1 MKPLFK
7 TLVAALA
14 LTWVWS
20 LLLVLLLAWA
30 VWWFGPL
37 LAVDDKR
44 FWLGATS
51 RLLTI
56 SGLFLAWG
64 LLMVFVNRRNP
75 GQLPGDDGGPE
86 QAPPKQRKGLVEH
99 EQNNV
104 RGRFKEALQALK
116 TSRRYGKRSE
126 RWRSELPWHLVM
138 GCSASGKTRL
148 LQAGGL
154 QLPLDR
160 TDAGDPH
167 AAGGIRHC
175 EWYFAEEGVLVETP
189 ARYLAHTDS
198 EVDSSGWATLLNL
211 LKARRRAR
219 PLSGVL
225 LTVSVDTLLN
235 GSEQALSV
243 MARQF
248 NSRLH
253 DLQQTLHVQLPVYLV
268 LTQADHLPGFVEFFE
283 RTEGQASDGL
293 LGEHIVPGQAGTDVG
308 EVRQAFEAL
317 LQRLSGEL
325 IQRLHLERSGERRGR
340 LLDFPRQVALIGERL
355 CLFIELAFSA
365 HRYQRVNALR
375 GFYLTSSGSESGAG
389 QSRPR
394 FIQGLFSRV
403 VFGEVDLAGLDHR
416 ERVRIRRRQR
426 GLALAALLVLGAAGS
441 LWMYSYSQNHQ
452 RLEQLRE
459 LARTPVRGHAA
470 ADQTLAIVPL
480 LDSRLAATQVFAS
493 PQGAGWMPFTGLYQ
507 GDRSRPVLDTAYQQA
522 LLQHLMARVRELLG
536 QQVRSSLHDRQQLL
550 LSLRAYLMLNLPER
564 RDKQWLA
571 DRVAELWSLRYPT
584 DPSLQ
589 KRLNL
594 HFAQLLEQPFAMP
607 LDETLVAQAR
617 QVLKAQPLAGV
628 VYRLLREQGSELEPY
643 RFTQHLDPQEQ
654 VFTGIDQAI
663 PGFFTQRGYRQF
675 FAVQGSRMVD
685 SIVRDNW
692 VLGEGTELNA
702 LGLRQLLVELEQRY
716 FSDYAQAWSAALA
729 QVRLQDSETSRQ
741 MAEQLASLTS
751 PRSPLLQ
758 LLQQIRENTRFSSP
772 VERLDA
778 LQPGSPVAQAALDNA
793 TQRMP
798 DTAQR
803 ALQRRFEALH
813 QLLDEQDNPGPELLQ
828 VLQTLNPLQL
838 QLATLGRDNQ
848 PDRAAFEMVKRRMQ
862 GQRDALGNL
871 RNATERLPTPLNG
884 WLAGV
889 ADDSWRLV
897 LDAAYRHLN
906 RRYQS
911 EVYGFY
917 SSAIKQRYPF
927 SAHASSDVALNDFR
941 EFFKPQGLMA
951 RFLDDDLRPFV
962 IGDGNRYRLRSLD
975 GRSLPMSRALLDQL
989 AKARTIREA
998 FFADDPG
1005 EPGVRFTLAPYSL
1018 DPTVSR
1024 AILRFGDQQMEYRHG
1039 PIVPMLFQWPTDV
1052 EGGRSSLVLEGMAQ
1066 QPLGIEKNTGP
1077 WSLFRLF
1084 DLLQGEPL
1092 NGRDARLLK
1101 ADIGGL
1107 RAHYL
1112 LTSQRTPNPFEMAAW
1127 RTFRI
1132 PEQL

>member
-1 MKPLFK
+1 MKSLFK
-7 TLVAALA
+7 KLVATLG

-20 LLLVLLLAWA
+20 LLLVLLLACI
-30 VWWFGPL
+30 VWWVGPL

-64 LLMVFVNRRNP
+64 LLMVFVKRHDP
-75 GQLPGDDGGPE
+75 GQQPVDAGPGE
-86 QAPPKQRKGLVEH
+86 APAKQRKGLMEH
-99 EQNNV
+99 EHNNV
-104 RGRFKEALQALK
+104 RGRFKEALHALK

-160 TDAGDPH
+160 ADSGSPQV
-167 AAGGIRHC
+167 AGGIRHC
-175 EWYFAEEGVLVETP
+175 EWYLAEEGVLIETP
-189 ARYLAHTDS
+189 ARYLTYADS
-198 EVDSSGWATLLNL
+198 EVDSGGWATLLNL

-225 LTVSVDTLLN
+225 LTLSIDSLLN
-235 GSEQALSV
+235 GSEQELSV
-243 MARQF
+243 AARHF

-253 DLQQTLHVQLPVYLV
+253 DLQQTLHVELPVYLV
-268 LTQADHLPGFVEFFE
+268 LTQADHLPGFAEFFE
-283 RTEGQASDGL
+283 QAQGHASDDL
-293 LGEHIVPGQAGTDVG
+293 WGEHIVPAKAGTDVA

-317 LQRLSGEL
+317 LQRLSADL
-325 IQRLHLERSGERRGR
+325 IRRLHLERNGERRGR
-340 LLDFPRQVALIGERL
+340 MLDFPRQVAQIGERL

-375 GFYLTSSGSESGAG
+375 GFYLTSSGNAVH
-389 QSRPR
+389 SRPR
-394 FIQGLFSRV
+394 FIQGLFRQV
-403 VFGEVDLAGLDHR
+403 VLGEVDLAGLDQR
-416 ERVRIRRRQR
+416 ERVQIRRRQR
-426 GLALAALLVLGAAGS
+426 GLALAALLVLGGMGS
-441 LWMYSYSQNHQ
+441 LWMYSYSQNHH

-459 LARTPVRGHAA
+459 LARSPVPAQAA
-470 ADQTLAIVPL
+470 EDRTLEMVAL
-480 LDSRLAATQVFAS
+480 LDRRLAANQVFAA
-493 PQGAGWMPFTGLYQ
+493 PLGAGWWQFAGLYQ
-507 GDRSRPVLDTAYQQA
+507 GDMSRPVLETAYQQV
-522 LLQHLMARVRELLG
+522 LLQHLLAQVSEMLED
-536 QQVRSSLHDRQQLL
+536 QVRSSVHDRQQLL
-550 LSLRAYLMLNLPER
+550 LSLRAYLMLNLPEH
-564 RDKQWLA
+564 RDNSWLM
-571 DRVAELWSLRYPT
+571 DRVAGQWSARYPA
-584 DPSLQ
+584 DPGLQ
-589 KRLNL
+589 MRLNA
-594 HFAQLLEQPFAMP
+594 HFARLLEQPFVRP
-607 LDETLVAQAR
+607 LDETLVAHAR
-617 QVLKAQPLAGV
+617 QVLKTQPLADV
-628 VYRLLREQGSELEPY
+628 VYRLLREQGAELEPY
-643 RFTQHLDPQEQ
+643 RFTQHLDPHEQ
-654 VFTGIDQAI
+654 VFSGIDQPI
-663 PGFFTQRGYRQF
+663 PGFFTQHGYRQF

-685 SIVRDNW
+685 TIARDNW
-692 VLGEGTELNA
+692 VLGEGTQLSA
-702 LGLRQLLVELEQRY
+702 TGLRQLMAELEQHY

-729 QVRLQDSETSRQ
+729 QVRLQQNDSSRQ
-741 MAEQLASLTS
+741 VAGQLASLTS
-751 PRSPLLQ
+751 ARSPLLQ
-758 LLQQIRENTRFSSP
+758 LLQQVRENTRFASP
-772 VERLDA
+772 LERLEV
-778 LQPGSPVAQAALDNA
+778 LQPGSPVAKAALDSVA
-793 TQRMP
+793 QRVP
-798 DTAQR
+798 DSAQR

-813 QLLDEQDNPGPELLQ
+813 HLLDEQDNPGPALSQ
-828 VLQTLNPLQL
+828 MLQTLNQLQL
-838 QLATLGRDNQ
+838 QLAALGRESQ
-848 PDRAAFEMVKRRMQ
+848 PERAAFEMVKRRML
-862 GQRDALGNL
+862 GQQDALGNL
-871 RNATERLPTPLNG
+871 RNATERLPAPLNG
-884 WLAGV
+884 WLADM

-897 LDAAYRHLN
+897 LDDAYRHLN

-951 RFLDDDLRPFV
+951 RFLDEDLRPFV
-962 IGDGNRYRLRSLD
+962 IGDGQRYRLRSLD
-975 GRSLPMSRALLDQL
+975 GRSLPMSRALLEQL
-989 AKARTIREA
+989 AKARTIRQA
-998 FFADDPG
+998 FFADDPS

-1039 PIVPMLFQWPTDV
+1039 PIVPMPFQWPTDV
-1052 EGGRSSLVLEGMAQ
+1052 EDGRSSLVLEGMAQ
-1066 QPLGIEKNTGP
+1066 RPMGIEKNTGP

-1084 DLLQGEPL
+1084 DVLQGEPS

-1107 RAHYL
+1107 RANYL